1 MTITNDNIIE
11 QLEKVIN
18 KILFMKKKDLFQ
30 FQGVRF
36 YPSEIH
42 LMLVL
47 DERCATNAT
56 KIAQQLGITKGAVSQ
71 TLSRLEKKGV
81 LTKSKDPAY
90 KNELTA
96 TFTSFGAAAFKHY
109 KAKASEMLMKYHR
122 SLGSYT
128 DKEKAAIYQFLSKAE
143 NILDDVI

>member
-1 MTITNDNIIE
+1 MQITNANIIE
-11 QLEKVIN
+11 QLQKVIN
-18 KILFMKKKDLFQ
+18 KILFMKKRDLFQ
-30 FQGVRF
+30 FEGIRF

-56 KIAQQLGITKGAVSQ
+56 KIAQQLGITKGAISQ

-81 LTKSKDPAY
+81 LNKSKDPAY

-96 TFTSFGAAAFKHY
+96 TFTPFGTEAFKHY
-109 KAKASEMLMKYHR
+109 KAKVSEIFIKYDR
-122 SLGSYT
+122 SLGNYT
-128 DKEKAAIYQFLSKAE
+128 DQEKGAIFQFLLDVE
-143 NILDDVI
+143 EILDEVI